1 MIGNI
6 FLDAVSIDAEALKR
20 VKCGFQ
26 IYILLEDLLG
36 IYDDVIDKLAVR
48 ENRALT
54 VQDPAPLKG
63 DRLVLIGL
71 LRKHLHRICLSVIPV
86 YEEKPYS

>member
-1 MIGNI
+1 MVGDI

-48 ENRALT
+48 ENRPVAVDDL
-54 VQDPAPLKG
+54 APLKRN
-63 DRLVLIGL
+63 DLVFISL
-71 LRKHLHRICLSVIPV
+71 LRKDLHGICLSVVPV
-86 YEEKPYS
+86 DTK